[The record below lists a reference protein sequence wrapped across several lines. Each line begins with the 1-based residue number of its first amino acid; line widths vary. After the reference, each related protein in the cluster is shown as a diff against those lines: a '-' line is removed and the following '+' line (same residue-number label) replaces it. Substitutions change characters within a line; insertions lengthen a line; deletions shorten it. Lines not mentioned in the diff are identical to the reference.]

1 MELKEEIT
9 IEVLEDKLWDHY
21 SELPNPLWYAQPI
34 KTNDMKKDVVIFDL
48 DGTLADIDA
57 RRKLATKPDGKM
69 DWDTFFDPDNIKLD
83 LPNDSV
89 IQMAK
94 TLDAQGFTIV
104 IFSGRSKATKD
115 ATAAWLDKHN
125 VPFNIMKMRPTGHP
139 WAFMPDDKLKKG
151 WLDDIFPGDK
161 KDRILCVFDD
171 RTKVVN
177 MWRDNGLSCF
187 QVAPGDF

>member
-1 MELKEEIT
+1 MSWLFILCD
-9 IEVLEDKLWDHY
+9 IPFVLLTFSAVTLSQY
-21 SELPNPLWYAQPI
+21 SPS
-34 KTNDMKKDVVIFDL
+34 F
-48 DGTLADIDA
+48 
-57 RRKLATKPDGKM
+57 R
-69 DWDTFFDPDNIKLD
+69 
-83 LPNDSV
+83 
-89 IQMAK
+89 
-94 TLDAQGFTIV
+94 FTIV